1 MWELA
6 VPVAIGVLAVLVIGL
21 LLAKLYRRST
31 RDEAYVRTGLGG
43 QKVVLDGGSLVLP
56 VFHSTAAVNLKTL
69 RLEVARGGPDSLI
82 TKDRMRVD
90 IGAEFYL
97 RVKPDASSIALAAQ
111 TLGSRTNNAGE
122 LRELIEAKFVDGLRS
137 VAATMNLEELQEQRA
152 TFVKSVQEAV
162 GADIQNNGLELE
174 SVSLTRLDQSDIKHF
189 NPSNFFDAHGLT
201 TLTKITREREQ
212 ERNQIVR
219 TTEVNIAQ
227 QDLVARQTT
236 LTIDATKREA
246 ELAQQRDIANKT
258 AAMRAQTAQV
268 EQTAVQNEA
277 EYRIQQ
283 ELAVA
288 NKQTEANQLRD
299 TRKIEADLAVKRRNT
314 EMDRDLQIVAQESAI
329 AVAAKSK
336 EQSEAQTIAETARAL
351 AIAAEEKV
359 TTARATEIA
368 ERDKIINV
376 IAARKAAETD
386 AMPITVM
393 AEAENQAADQQGG
406 SHHHAG
412 QGRRRCGDHPRG
424 RRQIARSGRGR
435 GGGAEGGSAQQALPG
450 DNRLRSQSRAHQ
462 HHPERAGRSGQADR
476 EDFRHPDLR
485 HRRPARPRRRQRRHE
500 RPRQRSWPWRRPCR
514 AVAVGLGL
522 QADHR
527 QDPRRGRFRCRSR
540 CADQPDQRAGR
551 AATGKS
557 HRAARH

>member
-6 VPVAIGVLAVLVIGL
+6 VPVAIGVIVVLVIGL

-90 IGAEFYL
+90 IGAEFYV

-152 TFVKSVQEAV
+152 TFVKSVQDAV

-236 LTIDATKREA
+236 LTIEATKREA
-246 ELAQQRDIANKT
+246 ELAQQRDIANMT
-258 AAMRAQTAQV
+258 AAMRAEAAKV
-268 EQTAVQNEA
+268 EQTAFQNEA
-277 EYRIQQ
+277 EYQHSAGTGGRQQ
-283 ELAVA
+283 ADRSQPGPRHPQDRSRSRGETPQHRNGARPA
-288 NKQTEANQLRD
+288 DRRAGKRD
-299 TRKIEADLAVKRRNT
+299 HGRHQEQGAIRGADHRRDRACARHRGRGKGHHRQGRRNRRT
-314 EMDRDLQIVAQESAI
+314 RQDHQRDRG
-329 AVAAKSK
+329 AKG
-336 EQSEAQTIAETARAL
+336 R
-351 AIAAEEKV
+351 
-359 TTARATEIA
+359 
-368 ERDKIINV
+368 RDRSD
-376 IAARKAAETD
+376 ADHRDGGSRKAGRR
-386 AMPITVM
+386 
-393 AEAENQAADQQGG
+393 QQGG
-406 SHHHAG
+406 SHQRAG
-412 QGRRRCGDHPRG
+412 QGRRRRRDHPRH
-424 RRQIARSGRGR
+424 RRQIARPGRGR
-435 GGGAEGGSAQQALPG
+435 GGGAEGGSPQQAL
-450 DNRLRSQSRAHQ
+450 
-462 HHPERAGRSGQADR
+462 
-476 EDFRHPDLR
+476 
-485 HRRPARPRRRQRRHE
+485 RRR
-500 RPRQRSWPWRRPCR
+500 
-514 AVAVGLGL
+514 
-522 QADHR
+522 
-527 QDPRRGRFRCRSR
+527 
-540 CADQPDQRAGR
+540 
-551 AATGKS
+551 
-557 HRAARH
+557 

>member
-6 VPVAIGVLAVLVIGL
+6 VPVAIGVLVVLVIGL

-90 IGAEFYL
+90 IGAEFYV

-152 TFVKSVQEAV
+152 TFVKSVQDAV

-236 LTIDATKREA
+236 LTIESTKREA
-246 ELAQQRDIANKT
+246 ELARIQRIAGVGGLEIDFRDGVRNRRSPEYLLVHGLPPE
-258 AAMRAQTAQV
+258 AANETYEEWVSRIHPDDRERT
-268 EQTAVQNEA
+268 VQHLFGILKSGNEDYSA
-277 EYRIQQ
+277 EYRIVRPNDGTTRWIRV
-283 ELAVA
+283 VA
-288 NKQTEANQLRD
+288 
-299 TRKIEADLAVKRRNT
+299 KIER
-314 EMDRDLQIVAQESAI
+314 DRSDGGDR
-329 AVAAKSK
+329 
-336 EQSEAQTIAETARAL
+336 AR
-351 AIAAEEKV
+351 
-359 TTARATEIA
+359 
-368 ERDKIINV
+368 
-376 IAARKAAETD
+376 
-386 AMPITVM
+386 
-393 AEAENQAADQQGG
+393 
-406 SHHHAG
+406 
-412 QGRRRCGDHPRG
+412 
-424 RRQIARSGRGR
+424 
-435 GGGAEGGSAQQALPG
+435 
-450 DNRLRSQSRAHQ
+450 
-462 HHPERAGRSGQADR
+462 
-476 EDFRHPDLR
+476 
-485 HRRPARPRRRQRRHE
+485 
-500 RPRQRSWPWRRPCR
+500 
-514 AVAVGLGL
+514 
-522 QADHR
+522 QADH
-527 QDPRRGRFRCRSR
+527 G
-540 CADQPDQRAGR
+540 AR
-551 AATGKS
+551 AALAESSQRIVEMTIGVIRDGRDLVFLRWIRS
-557 HRAARH
+557 DVSLGETDGADVERDELLRGLSPSDQLG